1 MSKKTRRGKR
11 RAPLKDDVTQ
21 ITKPKAE
28 PKPIIFQDEPIGVLK
43 PGEFVM
49 SDEATVATG
58 ISLNAQMETVLFT
71 APRLP
76 WKIDT
81 TYIDK
86 DFRKAYVAM
95 LKNLVELYDL
105 PYYVNQEAI
114 LTRKE

>member
-1 MSKKTRRGKR
+1 MSKKTRRRKGK
-11 RAPLKDDVTQ
+11 APLKDDVTQ
-21 ITKPKAE
+21 ITKEKEQEAIIITDDE
-28 PKPIIFQDEPIGVLK
+28 PKLSGNNIIF
-43 PGEFVM
+43 
-49 SDEATVATG
+49 TG
-58 ISLNAQMETVLFT
+58 DPLQGKKTQLETVLLT

>member
-1 MSKKTRRGKR
+1 MSKKIRRGKGK
-11 RAPLKDDVTQ
+11 APLKDVLP
-21 ITKPKAE
+21 KPKAE
-28 PKPIIFQDEPIGVLK
+28 PFIAKDEPESFIM
-43 PGEFVM
+43 P
-49 SDEATVATG
+49 SDIPIDSGTVVTG

-95 LKNLVELYDL
+95 LKNLVELYNL